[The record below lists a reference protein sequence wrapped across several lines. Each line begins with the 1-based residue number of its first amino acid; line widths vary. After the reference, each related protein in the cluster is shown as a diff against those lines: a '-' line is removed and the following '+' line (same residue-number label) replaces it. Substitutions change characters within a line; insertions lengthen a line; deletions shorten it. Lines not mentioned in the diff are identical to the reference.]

1 MFCSSCGV
9 ALSQK
14 LKYCNRCGAKLV
26 STKNDSLV
34 ESTEKRLHDEGVDL
48 FWVTVIGLGLI
59 LGGMIAMKAL
69 QLSNVLIV
77 AYMILGSTAFI
88 INIALSL
95 WQIRRLVRISEA
107 ARDDEINHLPE
118 EAGRIERRPAPEALP
133 SVTEHTT
140 RTLEPVSG
148 EHNQ

>member
-9 ALSQK
+9 ALPQK
-14 LKYCNRCGAKLV
+14 MKYCNRCGAQLI
-26 STKNDSLV
+26 STKKGALI
-34 ESTEKRLHDEGVDL
+34 ESEKRLYDESVDL

-59 LGGMIAMKAL
+59 LGGMVAMKAL
-69 QLSNVLIV
+69 QLSNALIV
-77 AYMILGSTAFI
+77 AYMILGSTAFT

-95 WQIRRLVRISEA
+95 WQIRRQARISEQ
-107 ARDDEINHLPE
+107 ARTDQLSQGSNAPKELE
-118 EAGRIERRPAPEALP
+118 SRPLPEALP

-140 RTLEPVSG
+140 RTLEPVLR

>member
-9 ALSQK
+9 ALPQK
-14 LKYCNRCGAKLV
+14 MKYCNRCGAQLI
-26 STKNDSLV
+26 STKEGTLI
-34 ESTEKRLHDEGVDL
+34 ESEKRLYDESVDL

-59 LGGMIAMKAL
+59 LGGMVAMKAL
-69 QLSNVLIV
+69 QLSNALII
-77 AYMILGSTAFI
+77 AYMILGSTAFT

-95 WQIRRLVRISEA
+95 WQIRRQARIAEQ
-107 ARDDEINHLPE
+107 ARADQLSQGSN
-118 EAGRIERRPAPEALP
+118 APEKLESRPIPGALP

-140 RTLEPVSG
+140 RTLEPVSR

>member
-9 ALSQK
+9 ALPHK

-26 STKNDSLV
+26 TTKEVTLI

-59 LGGMIAMKAL
+59 MGGMVAMKAL
-69 QLSNVLIV
+69 QLSNVLII
-77 AYMILGSTAFI
+77 AYMILGSTAFL

-95 WQIRRLVRISEA
+95 WQIRRLAKISEA
-107 ARDDEINHLPE
+107 ARADEISQPPE
-118 EAGRIERRPAPEALP
+118 DRIESRLGCEALP

-140 RTLEPVSG
+140 RTLVPVSR
-148 EHNQ
+148 EDNQ